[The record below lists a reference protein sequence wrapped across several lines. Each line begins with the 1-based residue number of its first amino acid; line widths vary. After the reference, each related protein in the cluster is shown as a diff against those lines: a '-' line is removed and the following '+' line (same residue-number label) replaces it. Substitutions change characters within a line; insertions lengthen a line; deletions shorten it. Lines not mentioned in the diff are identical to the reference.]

1 MVAEAV
7 AEEGE
12 VQRTVEVERQASIA
26 TLWMNRPEVHN
37 AFDETLI
44 AALTTT
50 LNALDEDADI
60 RVVVLAGRG
69 ESFSAGADVNWMRR
83 AATFTEAENRRDAV
97 ALAEMLRTLALLS
110 KPTVARVHGA
120 AIGGGLGLAAACDV
134 VVASSR
140 AVFATPEVRL
150 GLIPATIGPHVVAA
164 IGERQAR
171 RYFLTAER
179 IPAAQAREIGLVHE
193 VVEPEQL
200 DTAIAKIVAA
210 LLAGGPK
217 AQQASKELLRE
228 IAGQPLSEALAQATA
243 ERIAR
248 LRSTAE
254 AAEGIRAFRDKRP
267 PAWTKSP

>member
-1 MVAEAV
+1 MAAKAV
-7 AEEGE
+7 AEEGD
-12 VQRTVEVERQASIA
+12 VRRTVEVDRQASIA
-26 TLWMNRPEVHN
+26 VLWMNRPDVHN

-44 AALTTT
+44 SDLTTV
-50 LNALDEDADI
+50 LRVLDDDAGI
-60 RVVVLAGRG
+60 RAVVLAGRG

-83 AATFTEAENRRDAV
+83 ATTVTEAENRRDAM
-97 ALAEMLRTLALLS
+97 ALAQMLRTLALLS

-120 AIGGGLGLAAACDV
+120 AIGGGLGLVAACDIAI
-134 VVASSR
+134 ASSR

-179 IPAAQAREIGLVHE
+179 ISAARAREIGLVHE

-200 DTAIAKIVAA
+200 DAAVAKIVAA

-228 IAGQPLSEALAQATA
+228 IVGQPLSEALVQATA

-248 LRSTAE
+248 LRLTTE
-254 AAEGIRAFRDKRP
+254 AAEGLGAFCEKRP
-267 PAWTKSP
+267 PVWIRSS

>member
-1 MVAEAV
+1 M
-7 AEEGE
+7 
-12 VQRTVEVERQASIA
+12 QRTVEVERQAGVA
-26 TLWMNRPEVHN
+26 TLWMNRPNVHN

-44 AALTTT
+44 AELATALCT
-50 LNALDEDADI
+50 LDSDPEI

-83 AATFTEAENRRDAV
+83 AAAFTEAENRRDAA
-97 ALAEMLRTLALLS
+97 ALAQMLRTLALLS

-120 AIGGGLGLAAACDV
+120 AIGGGLGLVAACDI
-134 VVASSR
+134 AIAALH

-150 GLIPATIGPHVVAA
+150 GLIPATIGPHVVTA
-164 IGERQAR
+164 IGARQAR

-179 IPAAQAREIGLVHE
+179 ISAARARDIGLVHE

-200 DTAIAKIVAA
+200 DAAVAKIVAA

-228 IAGQPLSEALAQATA
+228 IAGRPLSEALTQATA

-248 LRSTAE
+248 LRLTAE
-254 AAEGIRAFRDKRP
+254 AAEGLGAFCEKRP
-267 PAWTKSP
+267 PVWIRNP